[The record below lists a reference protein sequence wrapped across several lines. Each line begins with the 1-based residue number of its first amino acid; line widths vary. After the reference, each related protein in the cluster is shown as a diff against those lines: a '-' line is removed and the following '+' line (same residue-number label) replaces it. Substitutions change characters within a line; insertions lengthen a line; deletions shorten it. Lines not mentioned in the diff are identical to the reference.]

1 MHFLNLIHWIL
12 LPQMWPHV
20 NPIQRVPSR
29 VGTLLMYLYEC
40 SFNSVYRYFHQW
52 PTHVSWKYAFL
63 VIWHYVIYSLVK
75 DEWMNANI
83 VYHTIENIIYATV
96 TSFAALPFHLDKMTF
111 IPYFLPKT
119 VKSLFN
125 YLILDFMHFDDKYI
139 TKIKSAL
146 GFLRKF

>member
-12 LPQMWPHV
+12 FPQMWPHV
-20 NPIQRVPSR
+20 NPIQRVLSR

-40 SFNSVYRYFHQW
+40 SFKTVYRYFYQW
-52 PTHVSWKYAFL
+52 PTPVSWKYAFL

-96 TSFAALPFHLDKMTF
+96 TSFAVNALSICTLNRLSPFISTKWLLYLTF
-111 IPYFLPKT
+111 YQKLLKAFL
-119 VKSLFN
+119 
-125 YLILDFMHFDDKYI
+125 I
-139 TKIKSAL
+139 TS
-146 GFLRKF
+146 F

>member
-1 MHFLNLIHWIL
+1 
-12 LPQMWPHV
+12 
-20 NPIQRVPSR
+20 
-29 VGTLLMYLYEC
+29 
-40 SFNSVYRYFHQW
+40 
-52 PTHVSWKYAFL
+52 
-63 VIWHYVIYSLVK
+63 
-75 DEWMNANI
+75 MNANI

-96 TSFAALPFHLDKMTF
+96 TSFAVNALCICTLNRLDKMTF

-146 GFLRKF
+146 GLLRKF

>member
-20 NPIQRVPSR
+20 NPIQRVLSR

-52 PTHVSWKYAFL
+52 STHVSWKYAFL

-75 DEWMNANI
+75 YEWMNANI

-96 TSFAALPFHLDKMTF
+96 TSFAVNALSICTLNRLSPFISTKWLLYLTF
-111 IPYFLPKT
+111 YQKLLKAFL
-119 VKSLFN
+119 
-125 YLILDFMHFDDKYI
+125 I
-139 TKIKSAL
+139 TS
-146 GFLRKF
+146 F

>member
-20 NPIQRVPSR
+20 NPIQRVLSR

-40 SFNSVYRYFHQW
+40 SFKTVYRYFYQW
-52 PTHVSWKYAFL
+52 PTPVSWKYAFL

-96 TSFAALPFHLDKMTF
+96 TSFAVNALSICTLNRLSPFISTKWLLYLTF
-111 IPYFLPKT
+111 YQKLLKAFL
-119 VKSLFN
+119 
-125 YLILDFMHFDDKYI
+125 I
-139 TKIKSAL
+139 TS
-146 GFLRKF
+146 F

>member
-20 NPIQRVPSR
+20 NPIQRVLSR

-40 SFNSVYRYFHQW
+40 SFKTVYRYFYQW
-52 PTHVSWKYAFL
+52 PTPVSWKYAFL

-75 DEWMNANI
+75 YEWMNANI

-96 TSFAALPFHLDKMTF
+96 TSFAVNVLSICTLNRLSPFISTKWLLYLTF
-111 IPYFLPKT
+111 YQKLLKAFL
-119 VKSLFN
+119 
-125 YLILDFMHFDDKYI
+125 I
-139 TKIKSAL
+139 TS
-146 GFLRKF
+146 F

>member
-20 NPIQRVPSR
+20 NPIQRVLSR

-40 SFNSVYRYFHQW
+40 SFITVYRYFYQW
-52 PTHVSWKYAFL
+52 PTPVSWKYAFL

-96 TSFAALPFHLDKMTF
+96 TSFAVNTLSICTLNRLSPFISTKWLLYLTF
-111 IPYFLPKT
+111 YQKLLKAFL
-119 VKSLFN
+119 
-125 YLILDFMHFDDKYI
+125 I
-139 TKIKSAL
+139 TS
-146 GFLRKF
+146 F

>member
-1 MHFLNLIHWIL
+1 
-12 LPQMWPHV
+12 
-20 NPIQRVPSR
+20 
-29 VGTLLMYLYEC
+29 
-40 SFNSVYRYFHQW
+40 
-52 PTHVSWKYAFL
+52 
-63 VIWHYVIYSLVK
+63 
-75 DEWMNANI
+75 MNANI

-96 TSFAALPFHLDKMTF
+96 TSFAVNALSICTLNRLSLPFHLDKMTF

-146 GFLRKF
+146 GLLRKF

>member
-12 LPQMWPHV
+12 FPQMWPHV
-20 NPIQRVPSR
+20 NPIKRVLSR

-96 TSFAALPFHLDKMTF
+96 TSFAVNALCICTLNRLSPFTSTKWLLYLTF
-111 IPYFLPKT
+111 YQKLLKAFL
-119 VKSLFN
+119 
-125 YLILDFMHFDDKYI
+125 I
-139 TKIKSAL
+139 TS
-146 GFLRKF
+146 F

>member
-12 LPQMWPHV
+12 FPQMWPHV
-20 NPIQRVPSR
+20 NPIQRVLSR

-40 SFNSVYRYFHQW
+40 SFKTVYRYFYQW

-75 DEWMNANI
+75 YEWMNANI

-96 TSFAALPFHLDKMTF
+96 TSFAVNALSICTLNRLSPFISTKWLLYLTF
-111 IPYFLPKT
+111 YQKLLKAFL
-119 VKSLFN
+119 
-125 YLILDFMHFDDKYI
+125 I
-139 TKIKSAL
+139 TS
-146 GFLRKF
+146 F